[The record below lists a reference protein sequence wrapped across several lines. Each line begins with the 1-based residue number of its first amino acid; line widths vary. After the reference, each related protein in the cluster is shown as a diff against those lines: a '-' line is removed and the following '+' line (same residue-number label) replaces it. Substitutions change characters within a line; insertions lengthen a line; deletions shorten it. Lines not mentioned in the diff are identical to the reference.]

1 MKKSIT
7 HSLTVLFALIHFF
20 HFETNAQQYVKDG
33 GATNNSTFCLGA
45 TTSCKKVQL
54 LYLPSN
60 FNPAPPSGTITTIYF
75 MYGST
80 GITPDYIITNLTIKM
95 GQTTNTGF
103 VPTTSFYTGL
113 TTVLSEATYT
123 IPAGIQGAWFPI
135 TLTTPFPYDN
145 SQTLIVETTLDNGSV
160 TNFGLFCGTTIAGQ
174 KLYSATTT
182 ATTGTVNSNLQNFG
196 MNIST
201 AACSGQPVGG
211 NAAAAQNSLCANNF
225 TTISVTGQTT
235 DTDITLQWKQSSVS
249 GGPYTN
255 VSGGTGATS
264 AIYTT
269 PPLSS
274 TTYYV
279 CEVTCLNSGLSS
291 LSTEAVVTINN
302 PQVASTTPGTRCGAG
317 TVTLGATA
325 AGGATTLSWYLTP
338 TGGTPLG
345 TGTSFT
351 TPIITQTTNF
361 YVGASVG
368 AASNDSLAIPLA
380 SGTTTGIY
388 HHMFLITA
396 NTDLNVAALGIK
408 VNAAVGS
415 LTNWDLY
422 YRPDNFTQVP
432 GANTSSAGWTLIS
445 SATNVVSNGPTD
457 YTYIALG
464 LSVNIPNGAT
474 YSFYVAPADANSTH
488 QYLTTAA
495 NVVAASNLSLSIKG
509 GYRGTGLFNCIT
521 SGGCPTAK
529 VLYNTGCEGIRVPVA
544 ATVTPSDPVTINAGA
559 NALCLGQST
568 TLTAVSNNPNYAYT
582 WSPST
587 GLSGTTGAS
596 VTAQPVTTITYQV
609 YGNDGTCGGLD
620 TITISVGPTS
630 VAGTISITA
639 DTICANTTTTLSLT
653 GTVGSVQ
660 WQSNTGSGWVN
671 ETGPGSN
678 STSYVVSPLVFTQYR
693 AVVTSGGCAPDTSG
707 TESVE
712 VLTVADPVVQDDTI
726 CGPGI
731 ANLGA
736 SGTGTMQWYTSQTGG
751 TPVATGNTYNPN
763 VSSTTTYYVE
773 ALSGGGTYNIG
784 APNTSIGNQLLN
796 ASNNWGMAFDVTN
809 QATIEKVTIEP
820 AQTGNVTINL
830 RAVQNGP
837 ILNTTTVSVT
847 AFSIATI
854 NLGWIVNPG
863 TGYRLEL
870 AQGSVQCY
878 YNSTGAVYPYTTAGS
893 PVTITG
899 YLNPNFNN
907 TGTNYLYFYNW
918 EISQGC
924 RSNRVPVTA
933 TVLAVPPTPTI
944 SQNGSQLTSSSPVN
958 NQWYLNGNPIPGATG
973 QIHNVTQAGSY
984 TVVVTDPVTGC
995 SSTSQPVI
1003 MVGITE
1009 NNAHQGIS
1017 ISPNP
1022 ATHFVTVSLLNQKE
1036 GIQKIILKDLAGRI
1050 IEELPLINSSEPQ
1063 SLIMPETSG
1072 AYMIEVFTA
1081 NSFYSSKIIKQ

>member
-7 HSLTVLFALIHFF
+7 RFLTSLFF
-20 HFETNAQQYVKDG
+20 LSVIINLQVNAQQYVKDG

-80 GITPDYIITNLTIKM
+80 GITPDYTITNLTIKM

-103 VPTTSFYTGL
+103 VPATDFYTGL
-113 TTVLSEATYT
+113 TTVLNEATYT
-123 IPAGIQGAWFPI
+123 IPAGVQGGWFPI
-135 TLTTPFPYDN
+135 TLTTPFAYDN
-145 SQTLIVETTLDNGSV
+145 TQTLIVETTLDAGSV

-174 KLYSATTT
+174 KLYSASTT

-201 AACSGQPVGG
+201 AACSGQPAGG
-211 NAAAAQNSLCANNF
+211 TATAAQNTLCANNF
-225 TTISVTGQTT
+225 TTVSVTGQTT
-235 DTDITLQWKQSSVS
+235 DMDITLQWKQSSVS

-255 VSGGTGATS
+255 VTGGSGATS
-264 AIYTT
+264 STYTT
-269 PPLSS
+269 PALTS

-291 LSTEAVVTINN
+291 LSTEAAVTVNN

-325 AGGATTLSWYLTP
+325 GGGATTLNWYLAP
-338 TGGTPLG
+338 SGGSPIG

-380 SGTTTGIY
+380 SGTTTPIY

-396 NTDLNVAALGIK
+396 NTDLTVTGLAIK

-445 SATNVVSNGPTD
+445 SATNVVSLGPTD

-464 LSVNIPNGAT
+464 ISVNIPGGAT

-488 QYLTTAA
+488 QYLTTTP
-495 NVVAASNLSLSIKG
+495 NTVAASNLSLSIKG

-529 VLYNTGCEGIRVPVA
+529 VLYNTGCEGVRVPVT
-544 ATVTPSDPVTINAGA
+544 ATVTPSVPVSINAGA

-568 TLTAVSNNPNYAYT
+568 TLTAVSNNSNYTYT

-587 GLSGTTGAS
+587 GLSGTTGSS
-596 VTAQPVTTITYQV
+596 VTAQPSTTVTYQV
-609 YGNDGTCGGLD
+609 YANDGTCGALD
-620 TITISVGPTS
+620 TITISVGPPS
-630 VAGTISITA
+630 VAGTISVSA

-653 GTVGSVQ
+653 GTVGYVQ

-678 STSYVVSPLVFTQYR
+678 STTYVVSPLVFTQYR
-693 AVVTSGGCAPDTSG
+693 AVVTSGGCAPDTSF
-707 TESVE
+707 TVSVE
-712 VLTVADPVVQDDTI
+712 VLTVPDPVTQDDAI
-726 CGPGI
+726 CGPGV

-736 SGTGTMQWYTSQTGG
+736 TGTGTMYWYTSQTGG
-751 TPVATGNTYNPN
+751 TSIATGNNYSPN

-773 ALSGGGTYNIG
+773 ALSGGATYNIG
-784 APNTSIGNQLLN
+784 AQNTSIGNQVVN

-837 ILNTTTVSVT
+837 ILNTTTVAVT
-847 AFSIATI
+847 AFSITTI

-893 PVTITG
+893 PVSITG
-899 YLNPNFNN
+899 YCNPNFNS
-907 TGTNYLYFYNW
+907 TGTIYLYFYKW

-933 TVLAVPPTPTI
+933 TVLAVPPVPTI
-944 SQNGSQLTSSSPVN
+944 SQNGNQLTSSSPVN

-973 QIHNVTQAGSY
+973 QIHIATQAGSY

-995 SSTSQPVI
+995 SSTSLPVI
-1003 MVGITE
+1003 ITGITE
-1009 NNAHQGIS
+1009 NNASAGIS

-1022 ATHFVTVSLLNQKE
+1022 AAHIITVSLFNQVE
-1036 GIQKIILKDLAGRI
+1036 RIQKITIKDVAGRLVM
-1050 IEELPLINSSEPQ
+1050 ELPFTDSSASQ
-1063 SLIMPETSG
+1063 SLSMPETSG
-1072 AYMIEVFTA
+1072 IYFVEVFTNEA
-1081 NSFYSSKIIKQ
+1081 IYTSKVIRQ

>member
-1 MKKSIT
+1 MKYSIT
-7 HSLTVLFALIHFF
+7 QLLASLLFLIVIQ
-20 HFETNAQQYVKDG
+20 NQPASAQQYVKDG

-54 LYLPSN
+54 LYLPTN
-60 FNPAPPSGTITTIYF
+60 FIPAPPSGSITTIYF

-80 GITPDYIITNLTIKM
+80 GIAPDYTITNLTIKM

-103 VPTTSFYTGL
+103 VPATDFYTGL
-113 TTVLSEATYT
+113 TTVLNEATYT
-123 IPAGIQGAWFPI
+123 IPAGVQGGWFPI

-145 SQTLIVETTLDNGSV
+145 TQTLIVETTLDAGSV
-160 TNFGLFCGTTIAGQ
+160 TTFGLFCGTTIAGQ
-174 KLYSATTT
+174 KLYSASTT

-201 AACSGQPVGG
+201 AACSGQPAGG
-211 NAAAAQNSLCANNF
+211 SASAAQNSICASNF
-225 TTISVTGQTT
+225 TTVTVSGQTT
-235 DTDITLQWKQSSVS
+235 DLDITLQWKQSSVS
-249 GGPYTN
+249 GGPYSN
-255 VSGGTGATS
+255 VTGGSGATT
-264 AIYTT
+264 ATYTT
-269 PPLSS
+269 PPLSA

-291 LSTEAVVTINN
+291 LSTEAVVNVNN

-325 AGGATTLSWYLTP
+325 GGGATSLNWYLAP
-338 TGGTPLG
+338 SGGTPLG

-351 TPIITQTTNF
+351 TPVITQTTDF

-380 SGTTTGIY
+380 SGNTTGIY
-388 HHMFLITA
+388 HHMFLVTA
-396 NTDLNVAALGIK
+396 TNDLNVTGLAIK
-408 VNAAVGS
+408 VNAAIGA

-432 GANTSSAGWTLIS
+432 GANTSSAGWTLITN
-445 SATNVVSNGPTD
+445 ATNIVSLGATD

-464 LSVNIPNGAT
+464 ISINIPSGAT

-488 QYLTTAA
+488 QYLTSAA
-495 NVVAASNLSLSIKG
+495 NTVIASNLSLSIKG
-509 GYRGTGLFNCIT
+509 GFRGTGLFNCVT

-529 VLYNTGCEGIRVPVA
+529 LIYSTGCEGVRVPVT
-544 ATVTPSDPVTINAGA
+544 ATITPSDPVTINAGA

-568 TLTAVSNNPNYAYT
+568 TLTAVSNNSNYIYT

-587 GLSGTTGAS
+587 GLSGTTGS
-596 VTAQPVTTITYQV
+596 TVTAQPITTVTYQV
-609 YGNDGTCGGLD
+609 YADDGTCGALD

-630 VAGTISITA
+630 VAGTIGITA

-660 WQSNTGSGWVN
+660 WQSSTGSGWVN

-678 STSYVVSPLVFTQYR
+678 STSYVVSPLVFTEYR

-707 TESVE
+707 TVNVE

-726 CGPGI
+726 CGPGV

-736 SGTGTMQWYTSQTGG
+736 TGTGTLYWFTSQSGG
-751 TPVATGNTYNPN
+751 TPVASGNTYNPN
-763 VSSTTTYYVE
+763 VSATTTFYVE

-796 ASNNWGMAFDVTN
+796 TSNNWGLAFDVLN

-830 RAVQNGP
+830 RALQNGP
-837 ILNTTTVSVT
+837 ILNTTTVTVT
-847 AFSIATI
+847 AFSITTI
-854 NLGWIVNPG
+854 NLGWIVSPG
-863 TGYRLEL
+863 TGYRIEL

-899 YLNPNFNN
+899 YCNPNFNN
-907 TGTNYLYFYNW
+907 TGTLYLYFYNW

-995 SSTSQPVI
+995 SSESQPVI

-1009 NNAHQGIS
+1009 NNASAGIS

-1022 ATHFVTVSLLNQKE
+1022 ATHYVTVSMLNQKE
-1036 GIQKIILKDLAGRI
+1036 LIQKIILKDVTGRLVKEFSIISPSLTQFLA
-1050 IEELPLINSSEPQ
+1050 
-1063 SLIMPETSG
+1063 MPEASG
-1072 AYMIEVFTA
+1072 IYMMEVFT
-1081 NSFYSSKIIKQ
+1081 NKSVYTGKVIKQ

>member
-1 MKKSIT
+1 MKKIIT
-7 HSLTVLFALIHFF
+7 RSFTISFFLISHVCATV
-20 HFETNAQQYVKDG
+20 TAQQYVKNG

-60 FNPAPPSGTITTIYF
+60 FTPTPPSGTITTIYF

-80 GITPDYIITNLTIKM
+80 GIAPDYTITNLTIKM
-95 GQTTNTGF
+95 GQTSNTGF
-103 VPTTSFYTGL
+103 VPATDFYTGL
-113 TTVLSEATYT
+113 TTVLSAATYT
-123 IPAGIQGAWFPI
+123 IPAGVQGAWFPI
-135 TLTTPFPYDN
+135 TLTTPFTYDN
-145 SQTLIVETTLDNGSV
+145 TQTLIVETTLDNGSV

-174 KLYSATTT
+174 KLYSASTT
-182 ATTGTVNSNLQNFG
+182 ATSGTANSNLQNFG

-211 NAAAAQNSLCANNF
+211 TATAAQNALCANNF
-225 TTISVTGQTT
+225 TTVSVTGQTS
-235 DTDITLQWKQSSVS
+235 DMDITLQWKQSSVS

-255 VSGGTGATS
+255 VSGGSGATS
-264 AIYTT
+264 ATYTT
-269 PPLSS
+269 PSLTS

-291 LSTEAVVTINN
+291 LSTEASVTINN

-325 AGGATTLSWYLTP
+325 GGGATTLNWYLAP
-338 TGGTPLG
+338 AGGSPIG
-345 TGTSFT
+345 TGTTFT
-351 TPIITQTTNF
+351 TPIITQTTDF

-368 AASNDSLAIPLA
+368 AASNDSLSIPIN
-380 SGTTTGIY
+380 SGNTTGIY

-396 NTDLNVAALGIK
+396 NTDLNVTGLAIK
-408 VNAAVGS
+408 VNAAAGS

-445 SATNVVSNGPTD
+445 NATNVVSLGPTD

-464 LSVNIPNGAT
+464 LSVNIPSGAT

-495 NVVAASNLSLSIKG
+495 NTVAASNLSLNIKG
-509 GYRGTGLFNCIT
+509 GFRGTGLFNCIT

-529 VLYNTGCEGIRVPVA
+529 VIYNTGCEGVRVPVT

-568 TLTAVSNNPNYAYT
+568 TLTAVSNNPNYTYT
-582 WSPST
+582 WSPSA
-587 GLSGTTGAS
+587 GLSGTTGS
-596 VTAQPVTTITYQV
+596 TVTAQPVTTVTYQV
-609 YGNDGTCGGLD
+609 YGDDGTCGALD
-620 TITISVGPTS
+620 TLTISVGPTS

-639 DTICANTTTTLSLT
+639 DTICANTNTTLSLS

-678 STSYVVSPLVFTQYR
+678 ATSYVVSPLVFTQYR

-712 VLTVADPVVQDDTI
+712 VLTVADPVVQDDSI

-731 ANLGA
+731 ANLVA
-736 SGTGTMQWYTSQTGG
+736 TGTGTMHWYTTPSGG
-751 TPVATGNTYNPN
+751 ISIATGNTFNPN
-763 VSSTTTYYVE
+763 VSATTTYYVE
-773 ALSGGGTYNIG
+773 ALSGGGSFIIG
-784 APNTSIGNQLLN
+784 AQNTSIGNQLLN
-796 ASNNWGMAFDVTN
+796 SSNNWGLAFDVFN

-837 ILNTTTVSVT
+837 VLNTITVAVT
-847 AFSIATI
+847 AFSITTI

-893 PVTITG
+893 PVSITG
-899 YLNPNFNN
+899 YCNPNFNS
-907 TGTNYLYFYNW
+907 TGTLYLYFYNW

-924 RSNRVPVTA
+924 RSNRIPVTA
-933 TVLAVPPTPTI
+933 TVLAVPPVPTI

-958 NQWYLNGNPIPGATG
+958 NQWFLNGNPIPGANG
-973 QIHNVTQAGSY
+973 QIHNVTQAGTY

-1003 MVGITE
+1003 MVGISET
-1009 NNAHQGIS
+1009 NSSYGIS
-1017 ISPNP
+1017 IAPNP
-1022 ATHFVTVSLLNQKE
+1022 ASDMVTVTLLNTKE
-1036 GIQKIILKDLAGRI
+1036 HLQKIVLKDITGR
-1050 IEELPLINSSEPQ
+1050 LISEFSINGNYPDHTFNMPQ
-1063 SLIMPETSG
+1063 ASG
-1072 AYMIEVFTA
+1072 IYLLEVFA
-1081 NSFYSSKIIKQ
+1081 GNSLYTSKVVKE

>member
-1 MKKSIT
+1 MKNSIT
-7 HSLTVLFALIHFF
+7 QLLASLLFLIVIQ
-20 HFETNAQQYVKDG
+20 NQPASAQQYVKDG

-54 LYLPSN
+54 LYLPTN
-60 FNPAPPSGTITTIYF
+60 FIPAPPSGSITTIYF

-80 GITPDYIITNLTIKM
+80 GIAPDYTITNLTIKM

-103 VPTTSFYTGL
+103 VPATDFYTGL
-113 TTVLSEATYT
+113 TTVLNEATYT
-123 IPAGIQGAWFPI
+123 IPAGVQGGWFPI

-145 SQTLIVETTLDNGSV
+145 TQTLIVETTLDAGSV
-160 TNFGLFCGTTIAGQ
+160 TTFGLFCGTTIAGQ
-174 KLYSATTT
+174 KLYSASTT

-201 AACSGQPVGG
+201 AACSGQPAGG
-211 NAAAAQNSLCANNF
+211 SASAAQNSICASNF
-225 TTISVTGQTT
+225 TTVTVSGQTT
-235 DTDITLQWKQSSVS
+235 DLDITLQWKQSSVS
-249 GGPYTN
+249 GGPYSN
-255 VSGGTGATS
+255 VTGGSGATT
-264 AIYTT
+264 ATYTT
-269 PPLSS
+269 PPLSA

-291 LSTEAVVTINN
+291 LSTEAVVNVNN

-325 AGGATTLSWYLTP
+325 GGGANTLNWYLAP
-338 TGGTPLG
+338 SGGTPLG

-351 TPIITQTTNF
+351 TPVITQTTDF

-380 SGTTTGIY
+380 SGNTTGIY
-388 HHMFLITA
+388 HHMFLVTA
-396 NTDLNVAALGIK
+396 TNDLNVTGLAIK
-408 VNAAVGS
+408 VNAAIGA

-432 GANTSSAGWTLIS
+432 GANTSSAGWTLITN
-445 SATNVVSNGPTD
+445 ATNVVSLGPTD
-457 YTYIALG
+457 YTFIALG
-464 LSVNIPNGAT
+464 LSINIPNGAT

-488 QYLTTAA
+488 QYLTSAA
-495 NVVAASNLSLSIKG
+495 NTVIASNLSLSIKG
-509 GYRGTGLFNCIT
+509 GFRGTGLFNCVT

-529 VLYNTGCEGIRVPVA
+529 VLYTTGCEGVRVPVT

-568 TLTAVSNNPNYAYT
+568 TLTAVSNNSNYTFT

-587 GLSGTTGAS
+587 GLSGTTGS
-596 VTAQPVTTITYQV
+596 TVTAQPVTTVTYQV
-609 YGNDGTCGGLD
+609 YADDGTCGALD

-630 VAGTISITA
+630 VAGTIGITA

-678 STSYVVSPLVFTQYR
+678 STSYVVSPLVFTEYR

-707 TESVE
+707 TVNVE
-712 VLTVADPVVQDDTI
+712 VLTVADPVVQDDSI
-726 CGPGI
+726 CGPGV

-736 SGTGTMQWYTSQTGG
+736 TGTGTMYWYTSQTGG
-751 TPVATGNTYNPN
+751 TPVASGNTYNPN
-763 VSSTTTYYVE
+763 VSATTTFYVE

-784 APNTSIGNQLLN
+784 APNTSIGNQLVN
-796 ASNNWGMAFDVTN
+796 ASNNWGLAFDVLN

-820 AQTGNVTINL
+820 AQTGNVTLNL
-830 RAVQNGP
+830 RALQNGP
-837 ILNTTTVSVT
+837 ILNTTTVAVT
-847 AFSIATI
+847 AFSITTI

-899 YLNPNFNN
+899 YCNPNFNN
-907 TGTNYLYFYNW
+907 TGTLYLYFYNW

-995 SSTSQPVI
+995 SSESQPVI

-1009 NNAHQGIS
+1009 NNASAGIS

-1022 ATHFVTVSLLNQKE
+1022 ATHYVTVSMLNQKE
-1036 GIQKIILKDLAGRI
+1036 LIQKIVLKDVTGRLVKEFSIISPSLTHFLA
-1050 IEELPLINSSEPQ
+1050 
-1063 SLIMPETSG
+1063 MPEASG
-1072 AYMIEVFTA
+1072 IYMMEVFT
-1081 NSFYSSKIIKQ
+1081 NKSVYTGKVIKQ

>member
-1 MKKSIT
+1 MKPTTTANLIFSF
-7 HSLTVLFALIHFF
+7 LLVCFFAL
-20 HFETNAQQYVKDG
+20 EVNAQQYVKDG

-45 TTSCKKVQL
+45 TSSCKKVQL

-60 FNPAPPSGTITTIYF
+60 FNPAPPSGMITTLYF

-103 VPTTSFYTGL
+103 VPATDFYSGL
-113 TTVLSEATYT
+113 TTVLSEPSYL
-123 IPAGIQGAWFPI
+123 IPAGVQGAWFPI

-145 SQTLIVETTLDNGSV
+145 TQTLIVETTLDNGSV
-160 TNFGLFCGTTIAGQ
+160 TNFGLFCGTAIAGQ
-174 KLYSATTT
+174 KLYSASTT

-196 MNIST
+196 MDITT
-201 AACSGQPVGG
+201 AACSGTPAGG
-211 NAAAAQNSLCANNF
+211 IATAAQNSLCANQF
-225 TTISVTGQTT
+225 TTISITGQTT
-235 DTDITLQWKQSSVS
+235 DMDITLQWKQSSVS

-255 VSGGTGATS
+255 VTGGSGANSTT
-264 AIYTT
+264 YTT
-269 PPLSS
+269 PPLTA

-279 CEVTCLNSGLSS
+279 CEVTCLNSGISS
-291 LSTEAVVTINN
+291 LSSEAEVTINN
-302 PQVASTTPGTRCGAG
+302 PQVASTIPGTRCGAG

-325 AGGATTLSWYLTP
+325 AGGATTLNWYLAP
-338 TGGTPLG
+338 SGGSPAG

-351 TPIITQTTNF
+351 TPVITQTTDF
-361 YVGASVG
+361 YV
-368 AASNDSLAIPLA
+368 AASTGPSAVDSLAIPLS
-380 SGTTTGIY
+380 SGSTTGIY

-396 NTDLNVAALGIK
+396 NTDINVSALAIK
-408 VNAAVGS
+408 VNSTAGS

-432 GANTSSAGWTLIS
+432 GANTSANGWSLIS
-445 SATNVVSNGPTD
+445 TATNVISLGPND

-464 LSVNIPNGAT
+464 LSVSIPAGAT

-488 QYLTTAA
+488 QYLTTTP
-495 NVVAASNLSLSIKG
+495 NTIVASNLSLSIKG
-509 GYRGTGLFNCIT
+509 GFRGTALFNCVT
-521 SGGCPTAK
+521 TGGCPTVK
-529 VLYNTGCEGIRVPVA
+529 VLYNTGCEGVRVPVT

-568 TLTAVSNNPNYAYT
+568 TLTAISNNSNYAYT

-587 GLSGTTGAS
+587 GLSATTGSS

-609 YGNDGTCGGLD
+609 YGDDGTCGALD
-620 TITISVGPTS
+620 SITISVGPPS
-630 VAGTISITA
+630 VAGTINITA

-678 STSYVVSPLVFTQYR
+678 ATTYVVSPLVFTQYR

-707 TESVE
+707 SVSVE
-712 VLTVADPVVQDDTI
+712 VLTVPDPLVQHDSI

-731 ANLGA
+731 ASLTA
-736 SGTGTMQWYTSQTGG
+736 SGTGTMYWYTSQTGG
-751 TPVATGNTYNPN
+751 IPIASGNTFNPSVN
-763 VSSTTTYYVE
+763 TTTTYYVE

-784 APNTSIGNQLLN
+784 APNTSIGNQLVN
-796 ASNNWGMAFDVTN
+796 SSNNWGLAFDVTN

-830 RAVQNGP
+830 RAIQNGP
-837 ILNTTTVSVT
+837 ILNTITVAVT
-847 AFSIATI
+847 AFSISTI

-899 YLNPNFNN
+899 YLNPNFNS
-907 TGTNYLYFYNW
+907 TGTLYLYFYNW

-933 TVLAVPPTPTI
+933 TVLAVPPVPTI

-973 QIHNVTQAGSY
+973 QVHNATQAGSY

-995 SSTSQPVI
+995 SSESQPVI
-1003 MVGITE
+1003 LVGISE
-1009 NNAHQGIS
+1009 NNPSQGIY
-1017 ISPNP
+1017 ITPNP
-1022 ATHFVTVSLLNQKE
+1022 ANETVLVSMLNPNEQ
-1036 GIQKIILKDLAGRI
+1036 IRHIRIKDLTGRQLADFIPENRAGTFR
-1050 IEELPLINSSEPQ
+1050 LTL
-1063 SLIMPETSG
+1063 PETSG
-1072 AYMIEVFTA
+1072 VYLIEVLTG
-1081 NSFYSSKIIKQ
+1081 NMIYTSKVSRL

>member
-1 MKKSIT
+1 MKRFIT
-7 HSLTVLFALIHFF
+7 HFFTIVFILIAVHNLTALP
-20 HFETNAQQYVKDG
+20 QQYVKDG

-60 FNPAPPSGTITTIYF
+60 FNPTPPSGTITTIYF

-80 GITPDYIITNLTIKM
+80 GITPDYTITNLTIKM
-95 GQTTNTGF
+95 GQTTNSGF
-103 VPTTSFYTGL
+103 VSATDFYSGL
-113 TTVLSEATYT
+113 STVLNEATYT
-123 IPAGIQGAWFPI
+123 IPAGVQGGWFPI

-145 SQTLIVETTLDNGSV
+145 TQTLIIETTLDNGSV

-174 KLYSATTT
+174 KLYSASTT
-182 ATTGTVNSNLQNFG
+182 ATTGTANSNLQNFG
-196 MNIST
+196 MDIST
-201 AACSGQPVGG
+201 AACSGQPLGG
-211 NAAAAQNSLCANNF
+211 TATAAQNALCANNF
-225 TTISVTGQTT
+225 TTVSVTGQTT
-235 DTDITLQWKQSSVS
+235 DMDIILQWKQSAVS
-249 GGPYTN
+249 GGPYSN
-255 VSGGTGATS
+255 VTGGTGATS
-264 AIYTT
+264 ATYTT
-269 PPLSS
+269 PALTS

-279 CEVTCLNSGLSS
+279 CEVMCLNSGLSS

-325 AGGATTLSWYLTP
+325 GGGATTLNWYLAP
-338 TGGTPLG
+338 SGGSPIG

-351 TPIITQTTNF
+351 TPIITQTTDF

-388 HHMFLITA
+388 HHMFLVTA
-396 NTDLNVAALGIK
+396 NTDLTVTALAIK
-408 VNAAVGS
+408 VNNAIGT

-422 YRPDNFTQVP
+422 YRPDNFTQVS

-445 SATNVVSNGPTD
+445 NATNVVSNGPTD
-457 YTYIALG
+457 YTAIALG
-464 LSVNIPNGAT
+464 LSINIPGGAT
-474 YSFYVAPADANSTH
+474 YSFYIAPADANSTH
-488 QYLTTAA
+488 QYLTTPTNA
-495 NVVAASNLSLSIKG
+495 VAASNLSLSIKG

-529 VLYNTGCEGIRVPVA
+529 VYYNTGCEGVRVPVT

-568 TLTAVSNNPNYAYT
+568 ILTVVSNNNNYSYT

-587 GLSGTTGAS
+587 GLSGTTGS
-596 VTAQPVTTITYQV
+596 TVTAQPVTTITYQV
-609 YGNDGTCGGLD
+609 YGNDGTCGALD

-630 VAGTISITA
+630 VAGSISVTA
-639 DTICANTTTTLSLT
+639 DTICANTNTTLSLT

-678 STSYVVSPLVFTQYR
+678 STTYVVSPLVFTQYR

-712 VLTVADPVVQDDTI
+712 VLTVPDPVVQHDSI

-736 SGTGTMQWYTSQTGG
+736 TGTGTIYWYTTQTGG
-751 TPVATGNTYNPN
+751 IPVASGNSYNPN
-763 VSSTTTYYVE
+763 VSATTTYYVE
-773 ALSGGGTYNIG
+773 ALSGGGSYTIG
-784 APNTSIGNQLLN
+784 APNTSIGNQLIN
-796 ASNNWGMAFDVTN
+796 ASNNWGLAFDVTN

-820 AQTGNVTINL
+820 TQTGNVTINL

-837 ILNTTTVSVT
+837 ILNTTTIAVT
-847 AFSIATI
+847 AFNITTI

-893 PVTITG
+893 PVSITG
-899 YLNPNFNN
+899 YCNPNFNN
-907 TGTNYLYFYNW
+907 TGTLYLYFYKW

-933 TVLAVPPTPTI
+933 TVLAVPATPTI
-944 SQNGSQLTSSSPVN
+944 NQNGSQLTSSSPVN

-995 SSTSQPVI
+995 SSESSPVI
-1003 MVGITE
+1003 MVGIKE
-1009 NNAHQGIS
+1009 NNASSGIT

-1022 ATHFVTVSLLNQKE
+1022 ASLFVTISLLNQNERIRKVTM
-1036 GIQKIILKDLAGRI
+1036 KDITGRMI
-1050 IEELPLINSSEPQ
+1050 MEISLPNTSASQ
-1063 SLIMPETSG
+1063 SLSMPETSG
-1072 AYMIEVFTA
+1072 IYLMEVFTSEA
-1081 NSFYSSKIIKQ
+1081 VYTTKVIRQ

>member
-1 MKKSIT
+1 MKKLIARFLTISILLICLFI
-7 HSLTVLFALIHFF
+7 HTVS
-20 HFETNAQQYVKDG
+20 AQQYVKDG

-80 GITPDYIITNLTIKM
+80 GITPDYTITNLTIKM

-103 VPTTSFYTGL
+103 IPATEFYTGL
-113 TTVLSEATYT
+113 TTVLSEATYI
-123 IPAGIQGAWFPI
+123 IPAGVQGAWFPI

-160 TNFGLFCGTTIAGQ
+160 TTFGLFCGTTIAGQ
-174 KLYSATTT
+174 KLYSASTS

-211 NAAAAQNSLCANNF
+211 TASAAQNALCANNF
-225 TTISVTGQTT
+225 TTINVTGQTT
-235 DTDITLQWKQSSVS
+235 DMDITLQWKQSAVS
-249 GGPYTN
+249 GGPYSN
-255 VSGGTGATS
+255 VTGGSGANSTT
-264 AIYTT
+264 YTT
-269 PPLSS
+269 PALSS

-291 LSTEAVVTINN
+291 LSTEAIVTINN

-325 AGGATTLSWYLTP
+325 GGGATTLNWYLAP
-338 TGGTPLG
+338 SGGTPLG

-351 TPIITQTTNF
+351 TPIITQTTDF

-368 AASNDSLAIPLA
+368 AASSDSLPIPLA
-380 SGTTTGIY
+380 SGNTTGIY

-396 NTDLNVAALGIK
+396 NTDLNVTGLAIK
-408 VNAAVGS
+408 VNAAIGA

-422 YRPDNFTQVP
+422 YRPDNFTQVT

-445 SATNVVSNGPTD
+445 SATNVVSLGPTD

-464 LSVNIPNGAT
+464 ISINVPNGAT

-488 QYLTTAA
+488 QYLTTPA
-495 NVVAASNLSLSIKG
+495 NTIAASNLSLSIKG

-529 VLYNTGCEGIRVPVA
+529 VLYNTGCEGVRVPVT

-568 TLTAVSNNPNYAYT
+568 TLTAVSNNSNYAYT

-587 GLSGTTGAS
+587 GLSGTTGS
-596 VTAQPVTTITYQV
+596 TVTAQPLTTVTYQV

-630 VAGTISITA
+630 VAGTIYITA
-639 DTICANTTTTLSLT
+639 DTICANTTSTISLT

-660 WQSNTGSGWVN
+660 WQGNTGSGWVN

-678 STSYVVSPLVFTQYR
+678 STTYVVSPLVFTQYR
-693 AVVTSGGCAPDTSG
+693 AVVTSGGCAPDTSLMV
-707 TESVE
+707 SVE
-712 VLTVADPVVQDDTI
+712 VLTVADPVVQDDSI

-736 SGTGTMQWYTSQTGG
+736 TGTGTMQWYTSQTGG
-751 TPVATGNTYNPN
+751 APIATGNTFNPN

-773 ALSGGGTYNIG
+773 AISGGGSFFIG
-784 APNTSIGNQLLN
+784 APNTSIGNQLVN
-796 ASNNWGMAFDVTN
+796 TSNNWGMAFDVLN

-837 ILNTTTVSVT
+837 ILNTTTVPVT
-847 AFSIATI
+847 AFSITTL

-878 YNSTGAVYPYTTAGS
+878 YNSTGAVYPYTTPGS
-893 PVTITG
+893 PVSITG
-899 YLNPNFNN
+899 YCNPNFNS
-907 TGTNYLYFYNW
+907 TGTLYLYFYNW

-933 TVLAVPPTPTI
+933 TVLSVPATPTI
-944 SQNGSQLTSSSPVN
+944 NQNGSQLTSSSPVN

-1009 NNAHQGIS
+1009 HHPSDGIS

-1022 ATHFVTVSLLNQKE
+1022 AQHFVKVSLINTKE
-1036 GIQKIILKDLAGRI
+1036 RIQKILMKDITGR
-1050 IEELPLINSSEPQ
+1050 LISDFSIQ
-1063 SLIMPETSG
+1063 HSAATYTIYMPETAG
-1072 AYMIEVFTA
+1072 IYLLEVFTGNA
-1081 NSFYSSKIIKQ
+1081 VYTSKVIRQ